1 MKILYLSLKKDPF
14 DVMVTGEKTKEYR
27 KFSKWIKSRLFDNN
41 GNPKIYDLVKF
52 VNGYGSD
59 KPYFICKFDG
69 VIQCDNT
76 INIEFSN
83 GLSISGLTEDDYI
96 IKLGKIVEVG
106 NLK

>member
-1 MKILYLSLKKDPF
+1 MKILHLSLKKDPF

-27 KFSKWIKSRLFDNN
+27 KFSKWIKSRLFDKR
-41 GNPKIYDLVKF
+41 GNPKTYDLIKF

-69 VIQCDNT
+69 VIKGDVS

-83 GLSISGLTEDDYI
+83 GLLISDLSEDDYI
-96 IKLGKIVEVG
+96 IKLGEILEIG